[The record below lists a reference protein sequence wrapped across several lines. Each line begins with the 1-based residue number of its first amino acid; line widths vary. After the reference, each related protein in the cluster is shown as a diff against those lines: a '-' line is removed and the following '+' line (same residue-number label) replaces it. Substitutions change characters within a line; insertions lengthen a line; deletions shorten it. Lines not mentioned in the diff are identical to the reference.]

1 MKSQLNKRIIER
13 FSRQIVLKDI
23 GILGQKKILSSRVLI
38 IGAGGLGSPVAE
50 FLSRAGIGKLGIID
64 DDKVSLSNL
73 HRQSLYNT
81 SDIGKF
87 KVKVAKDKI
96 NRINPNTKV
105 TIYKIRLCN
114 NNFKNIIN
122 NYDYI
127 VDGSD
132 NFKTKFLLNDF
143 CLKFKKVLVTGAIS
157 KFDGHIFTFDFKDK
171 KIPCLRCF
179 FQDSDISDDLLNCES
194 EGILGTVAGIVGTIQ
209 ANEVLKKILNIGK
222 GLDGYIFILDLLYLN
237 FRKVK
242 LKKKKTVFVNDKKNS
257 CLVFMYIN
265 FEHSILR
272 CRRKILIF
280 KKE

>member
-1 MKSQLNKRIIER
+1 MKSQLNKNLIER

-23 GILGQKKILSSRVLI
+23 GILGQKKILSSKILI

-50 FLSRAGIGKLGIID
+50 FLSRAGVGLLGIVD

-73 HRQSLYNT
+73 NRQSLYNT
-81 SDIGKF
+81 TDIGKF
-87 KVKVAKDKI
+87 KVQITKNKLKK
-96 NRINPNTKV
+96 INPNTKV
-105 TIYKIRLCN
+105 KTYKIRLN
-114 NNFKNIIN
+114 SINFKEIIN
-122 NYDYI
+122 DYDYI

-143 CLKFKKVLVTGAIS
+143 CLKFKKILVTGAIS
-157 KFDGHIFTFDFKDK
+157 KFDGHIFTFDFKNK

-179 FQDSDISDDLLNCES
+179 FQESKILDELLNCES

-222 GLDGYIFILDLLYLN
+222 GIEGYIFILDLLNLN

-242 LKKKKTVFVNDKKNS
+242 IKKRKN
-257 CLVFMYIN
+257 CF
-265 FEHSILR
+265 
-272 CRRKILIF
+272 C
-280 KKE
+280 